1 MENTE
6 PHTNS
11 DRVLAIRKVFEK
23 ACKFQSEAVK
33 QSDVLQCAK
42 APGLHKRGTRGL
54 GGHCVGAECKGPVGH
69 SARQMQNKT
78 KASLNSLSTRLAVL
92 ESMTSP
98 SKSSSNEGATGGA
111 AREPPAHTPLA
122 LDEDLTI
129 SCGNMEGQQT
139 LVGNMDLD
147 SPASTRS
154 LVRDGQELLFIP
166 KGVQIYFVTPDG
178 EVSAPSCPG
187 HLRIIRRTKQ
197 VSDAA
202 SRGSPSILQV
212 CDWIYDV
219 SVDTPVLQC
228 SSGLFMFPDTS
239 TVTPGSY
246 VGVVLSSE
254 LPDSD
259 RKMLRDQLSQ
269 LTDLRV
275 QAPDLEKAVGVQEEE
290 EEEEEEKT
298 LPEWSEKVSHGI
310 LTGASWL
317 SWGLVKGA
325 EYTEKA
331 IHKGASKLREHITPE
346 DAPASVARGFQVAKQ
361 ATGGAVKVS
370 QYLVGGVCT
379 VASCMGRELAPHVK
393 KHGSKLVP
401 GSLKTG
407 NGHSNVDGAM
417 KVAASGMQ
425 GLATVWSGLELAS
438 TNIGKSVA
446 SETVSTVKHKFRGIE
461 NILDPPCNT
470 KPVKD

>member
-1 MENTE
+1 MAS
-6 PHTNS
+6 P
-11 DRVLAIRKVFEK
+11 AIG
-23 ACKFQSEAVK
+23 
-33 QSDVLQCAK
+33 DV
-42 APGLHKRGTRGL
+42 T
-54 GGHCVGAECKGPVGH
+54 
-69 SARQMQNKT
+69 MQNKT

-290 EEEEEEKT
+290 EEEEEEEEKT